1 LRVSI
6 NWSHVV
12 STSDGIL
19 LFYNEGTGAA
29 VTGKVVDAEGNY
41 ADLQNVTLDRGWHQ
55 IVPTTNGLLLF
66 YRFGPNFDP
75 APEAVVGRI
84 DPSSGAYNDVSLLNG
99 LERWDKI
106 VSVRNKGSRRIPK
119 RSRRK
124 A

>member
-1 LRVSI
+1 M
-6 NWSHVV
+6 
-12 STSDGIL
+12 
-19 LFYNEGTGAA
+19 
-29 VTGKVVDAEGNY
+29 DAEGNY

-66 YRFGPNFDP
+66 YRFGPGFDP

-84 DPSSGAYNDVSLLNG
+84 NPSTGAYNDVSLVNG

-106 VSVRNKGSRRIPK
+106 VSVLSLPPITG
-119 RSRRK
+119 K